1 MSSAARRRSVCHRN
15 NQPRGGGE
23 RLVVVWFGASRA
35 HGIWGVVG
43 QAGLAVQGK
52 VAGGGEA
59 ESGRLLLI
67 FCGDSGFVPVPR
79 PGSFVQMKLHIK
91 R

>member
-52 VAGGGEA
+52 VAGEA
-59 ESGRLLLI
+59 ESGRFLLI
-67 FCGDSGFVPVPR
+67 FCGDGGFVHVPR